1 MITVFALFEEP
12 ALNRA
17 LEALAYQRILVLKI
31 QTGLRQMKP
40 EMEACTARAGK
51 NPPGEAYPAR
61 VLHASTLL
69 AELEAL
75 GLSPSESLFFADSM
89 RQGAQTLVLRS
100 LGSDDPSNLL
110 RRIGA
115 IHVVTVRE

>member
-12 ALNRA
+12 AKLDRA
-17 LEALAYQRILVLKI
+17 LETLGRQRILGGGYRVLKT

-40 EMEACTARAGK
+40 EMEAC
-51 NPPGEAYPAR
+51 PAR

-75 GLSPSESLFFADSM
+75 GLSPGESLFFADSM
-89 RQGAQTLVLRS
+89 RRGAQTLVLRS
-100 LGSDDPSNLL
+100 LGLDDPSHLL
-110 RRIGA
+110 RGIGA
-115 IHVVTVRE
+115 IHVVAVRE